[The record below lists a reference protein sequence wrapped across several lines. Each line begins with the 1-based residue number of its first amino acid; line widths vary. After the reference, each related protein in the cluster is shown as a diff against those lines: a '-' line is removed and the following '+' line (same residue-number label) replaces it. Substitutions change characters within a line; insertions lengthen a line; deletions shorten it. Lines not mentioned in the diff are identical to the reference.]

1 MYLDHHGKV
10 SDKWSLYLREYD
22 RIFGPYRTQKV
33 SLLEIGI
40 QNGGSMEI
48 WPRYFPAAEKFIGC
62 DIDPECARLRYDDPR
77 VVVVTADANLDQ
89 TEHYIIAQ
97 ASAFDIIIDDGSHRS
112 SDIVKSFVR
121 YFPYLKQGGVFVAE
135 DLHCSYWSEFEG
147 GLVDPTSSIR
157 FFQLLADIVNYEHW
171 GIARARADLLAMFEQ
186 QYQVRFDEALLS
198 QIHSIEFINSICV
211 IHKAPVQDNVLGERL
226 IVGEEELVASNVK
239 EYHGS
244 HATALDQTHNVLSYL
259 PPSTPEMRP
268 AMTQQ
273 MALQRTAHLDAVGYL
288 QQMVVLRTATEQAQR
303 YAEEVEFARQ
313 ALARQLAQEQQRL
326 ADNEAQAGILRA
338 QLAASH
344 GQSAALQEQ
353 LRQLQLASDDTHA
366 QLIEAQAQLSDTRIQ
381 FGDAR
386 LVAALELQQALAER
400 EKQLAAAN
408 QALAE
413 QNIHVGNLEYQRNFL
428 NGEVSR
434 LTQEASSFGA
444 RLGRRITG
452 LRGKLAPMQSRRGKL
467 VTLGVRFATKVAVAG
482 PKEASRIALM
492 RLRSMGTA
500 KTARYQHASD
510 GAPGEQGNAPRAK
523 TDHPQLEAWIAEHE
537 PDQDALQAQALEAA
551 GFGYRPLISVIIP
564 IYKVPRDVLVE
575 TLSCLREQ
583 TYGNWEGCIV
593 WADSPDL
600 EGWQWLQ
607 DYVRDEPRF
616 KIEYLQENEGISGNS
631 NAALRLAEGEYA
643 ALLDHDDT
651 LTPWAFYEVAKLLQ
665 TAPETDFIY
674 SDKDS
679 MSADGHVRL
688 NALFKPQWSP
698 EMMHSV
704 NYLTHLNVMRTQ
716 LIRDIGGWHKE
727 TDGAQDWDIFFR
739 VIEQARHVARIP
751 SILYHWRILPTS
763 TATGLAA
770 KPYAALGQLRVQ
782 QNYFRRK
789 GLSATAMP
797 TRDGLFHIHW
807 PSKTCVNEAVIYQSG
822 TAEQLL
828 AALNVLRCNHL
839 AQLAK
844 IHVLYRTADA
854 GQIGKACQGWDG
866 RFVLTAVDAPDW
878 RQALHVFDDIA
889 EEQVVV
895 LLDGRAC
902 DYSEGFLTELT
913 GWVEQH
919 GEIAWTSAIALNPD
933 NTVYEAGR
941 VVSADYGSAP
951 MFHGSALYSFGWFGG
966 PLWYR
971 NSRAASPYAMAM
983 RVGHMRSALAT
994 VNDAVLPA
1002 DGFAQFCLALTAT
1015 GQRRGLVNPFAK
1027 VFFKQAPETQW
1038 PNDGVPYHDDPY
1050 FNPAFDQVS
1059 PLRLHS

>member
-1 MYLDHHGKV
+1 MYLEHYGKV

-22 RIFGPYRTQKV
+22 RIFGPYRAQKV

-48 WPRYFPAAEKFIGC
+48 WPRYFPDAEKFIGC
-62 DIDPECARLRYDDPR
+62 DIDPECSRLRYDDPR
-77 VVVVTADANLDQ
+77 VVVVTADANLDE
-89 TEHYIIAQ
+89 TEQYIVAQ
-97 ASAFDIIIDDGSHRS
+97 ASDFDIIIDDGSHRS
-112 SDIVKSFVR
+112 SDIIKSFVR

-147 GLVDPTSSIR
+147 GLVDPTSSVR

-171 GIARARADLLAMFEQ
+171 GIAHARADLLAMFAQ
-186 QYQVRFDEALLS
+186 QYQLHFDEALLS

-211 IHKAPVQDNVLGERL
+211 IHKAPEHQNVLGERV
-226 IVGEEELVASNVK
+226 IVGEDELVASNVK

-259 PPSTPEMRP
+259 PPSTVATRP
-268 AMTQQ
+268 AMAGQ

-288 QQMVVLRTATEQAQR
+288 QQMVVLRTAAEQAQR

-313 ALARQLAQEQQRL
+313 GLARQLADEH
-326 ADNEAQAGILRA
+326 AQTDTLLT

-344 GQSAALQEQ
+344 GQLAALQEQ
-353 LRQLQLASDDTHA
+353 LNQLQLASDDT
-366 QLIEAQAQLSDTRIQ
+366 QAQLSYARLQ
-381 FGDAR
+381 LGDAQAS
-386 LVAALELQQALAER
+386 AASELQQALAER
-400 EKQLAAAN
+400 DKQLAAVN
-408 QALAE
+408 HTLAE
-413 QNIHVGNLEYQRNFL
+413 QNTHIANLEYQRNFL

-452 LRGKLAPMQSRRGKL
+452 LRGKLAPVQSRRGKL
-467 VTLGVRFATKVAVAG
+467 VTLGIRFATKVVVAG
-482 PKEASRIALM
+482 PKEASQVALM

-500 KTARYQHASD
+500 KPAQYQHAGD
-510 GAPGEQGNAPRAK
+510 GSPVSQGDGPRAK
-523 TDHPQLEAWIAEHE
+523 TDHPQLGAWITEHE
-537 PDQDALQAQALEAA
+537 PDQAALQAQALEASE
-551 GFGYRPLISVIIP
+551 FSYRPLISVIIP
-564 IYKVPRDVLVE
+564 IYKVPRDVLAE
-575 TLSCLREQ
+575 TLTCLREQ
-583 TYGNWEGCIV
+583 TYANWEGCIV

-600 EGWQWLQ
+600 DGWQWLQ

-616 KIEYLQENEGISGNS
+616 KIEYLQENAGISGNS
-631 NAALRLAEGEYA
+631 NAALALAEGEYA

-679 MSADGHVRL
+679 MSADGQVRL

-739 VIEQARHVARIP
+739 VIEQARHVKRIP

-789 GLSATAMP
+789 GLPATAMP

-807 PSKTCVNEAVIYQSG
+807 PAKTCSNEAVIYQSG
-822 TAEQLL
+822 TVEQLL
-828 AALNVLRCNHL
+828 AALDVLRCNHL
-839 AQLAK
+839 GQLAK

-854 GQIGKACQGWDG
+854 RQIGKACQGWDA

-878 RQALHVFDDIA
+878 HQALQVFDDVDDERA
-889 EEQVVV
+889 VV

-902 DYSEGFLTELT
+902 DYSEAFLTELT
-913 GWVEQH
+913 AWVEQH
-919 GEIAWTSAIALNPD
+919 GEIAWTSAIVLNPD

-941 VVSADYGSAP
+941 VVSTDQRSAP
-951 MFHGSALYSFGWFGG
+951 MFHGSPLYSFGWFGG

-983 RVGHMRSALAT
+983 KAGNMRSALAT
-994 VNDAVLPA
+994 VTADPVPA
-1002 DGFAQFCLALTAT
+1002 DGFARFCLALTAT
-1015 GQRRGLVNPFAK
+1015 GQRGLVNPFAK
-1027 VFFKQAPETQW
+1027 VFFNQAPETQW
-1038 PNDGVPYHDDPY
+1038 PNDGALYHDDPY